1 MTTGL
6 RRRELVELALGGA
19 AVLAAGGAHFAGLT
33 PVATFAVAAGAI
45 ALLARLVGSATEQLG
60 ARLGSGPAAAIQS
73 ALGNLP
79 ELFIA
84 LFALSAGLDEVVKAA
99 LVGSILANS
108 RLVLGL
114 AFVVGGLR
122 HGPQTFDS
130 PQARMIATLTALA
143 AAVMAVPTLAHTFH
157 APAAAHSRT
166 LSLIGAGVLLV
177 IFLVTLRGFIA
188 GTPADDG
195 PQERPRWSLA
205 TTIAV
210 LFASG
215 VAAALVSDWFVK
227 ALEPATKTLHM
238 SEAFAG
244 LVVVAIAGN
253 AVENVVGVQLAAR
266 NRPDF
271 AITVILSSSLQIALA
286 LTPLLVFASLFF
298 ATSLTLVFAPLL
310 AIALLMTAGI
320 GALIVY
326 DGEST
331 WQEGAILIGLYVVLA
346 ASFWWGA

>member
-1 MTTGL
+1 MATGL
-6 RRRELVELALGGA
+6 RPRDLLELGLAAA
-19 AVLAAGGAHFAGLT
+19 AVLGAGIAHFAGLT
-33 PVATFAVAAGAI
+33 PVLAFAVAAGAI
-45 ALLARLVGSATEQLG
+45 AVLARLVGSATEQLG
-60 ARLGSGPAAAIQS
+60 GRLGSGAAASIQS

-84 LFALSAGLDEVVKAA
+84 LFALSAGLDEVVQAA

-108 RLVLGL
+108 LLVLGL

-122 HGPQTFDS
+122 HGVQVFHS

-166 LSLIGAGVLLV
+166 LSLICAGVLLAV
-177 IFLVTLRGFIA
+177 FLVTLRGFIA
-188 GTPADDG
+188 GAPEEEGAHG
-195 PQERPRWSLA
+195 QPRWSLA
-205 TTIAV
+205 ATVSV
-210 LFASG
+210 LAASG
-215 VAAALVSDWFVK
+215 VAAAFVSDWFVQ

-271 AITVILSSSLQIALA
+271 AISVILSSSMQIALA

-298 ATSLTLVFAPLL
+298 ATSLTLVFPTLL
-310 AIALLMTAGI
+310 AIALLMAAGV
-320 GALIVY
+320 GALVVY

>member
-1 MTTGL
+1 MPTGL
-6 RRRELVELALGGA
+6 RPRELLELGIGA
-19 AVLAAGGAHFAGLT
+19 AAVAAAAIAHFAGLA
-33 PVATFAVAAGAI
+33 PVLAFIVAAGAI
-45 ALLARLVGSATEQLG
+45 AVLARLVGSATEQLG
-60 ARLGSGPAAAIQS
+60 GRLGSGAAGAIQS

-108 RLVLGL
+108 LLVLGL
-114 AFVVGGLR
+114 AFVVGGLK
-122 HGPQTFDS
+122 HGVQTFSS

-166 LSLIGAGVLLV
+166 LSLICAGVLLV
-177 IFLVTLRGFIA
+177 IFLITLRGFIA
-188 GTPADDG
+188 GG
-195 PQERPRWSLA
+195 PEEKGAHDPPRWSLA
-205 TTIAV
+205 ATISV
-210 LFASG
+210 LTASG
-215 VAAALVSDWFVK
+215 VAAAFVSDWFVQ

-271 AITVILSSSLQIALA
+271 AISVILSSSMQIALA

-298 ATSLTLVFAPLL
+298 ATSLTLVFTPLL
-310 AIALLMTAGI
+310 AIALLMAAGI
-320 GALIVY
+320 GALVVY